1 MVFLYRVVTTKDTK
15 SINGH
20 SFIGFGSHHN
30 KYPVPYMTVAAA
42 MGMCH
47 KDVDVFCKRL
57 QKVFEKVHRRSKCAT
72 LLEPSTGLENKTEQ
86 SESDH

>member
-1 MVFLYRVVTTKDTK
+1 
-15 SINGH
+15 
-20 SFIGFGSHHN
+20 
-30 KYPVPYMTVAAA
+30 MTVAAA